1 MARDRRFG
9 SVRRLPSGKW
19 QARYTWEAL
28 EHKAPRTFASR
39 DAAEAWLRTKRTE
52 LDTGW
57 ILTRERRRRSVTFSE
72 YAQGWLEERQ
82 DLKPRTKVLYAG
94 QLDRYLLPALGQ
106 LTVNAITTDT
116 VREWWRRMDPDK
128 ATARAHA
135 YALLR
140 TILEAAR
147 KDDPPLIDVNPCRL
161 REAGSPPR
169 RRHRIQ
175 PATPAELATIVE
187 NMPPQLRAAVL
198 LSAWG
203 GLRWG
208 EVAELRRKDL
218 SGNVVHV
225 TRAVVRLPGGD
236 PETVAAR
243 RRPRFVVGDPKSEA
257 GIRAVTLP
265 SAIMPAIQ
273 AHLDA
278 MEDKRPD
285 ALLFHAKS
293 NPAQHLAVSTLNK
306 VWHPARAA
314 AGRPDLRWH
323 DLRHTGAVFAAQAGA
338 TLAELM
344 ARLGHSTHKA
354 ALRYQHA
361 AADRDARI
369 AEALSAMVE
378 AGSPRR
384 DGL

>member
-1 MARDRRFG
+1 
-9 SVRRLPSGKW
+9 
-19 QARYTWEAL
+19 
-28 EHKAPRTFASR
+28 
-39 DAAEAWLRTKRTE
+39 
-52 LDTGW
+52 
-57 ILTRERRRRSVTFSE
+57 
-72 YAQGWLEERQ
+72 
-82 DLKPRTKVLYAG
+82 
-94 QLDRYLLPALGQ
+94 
-106 LTVNAITTDT
+106 
-116 VREWWRRMDPDK
+116 MDPDK

-175 PATPAELATIVE
+175 PATPTELATIVE

-218 SGNVVHV
+218 FGNVVHV
-225 TRAVVRLPGGD
+225 TRAVVRLPGED

-257 GIRAVTLP
+257 GTRTVTLP

-273 AHLDA
+273 AHLNA

-293 NPAQHLAVSTLNK
+293 NAAQHLAVSNLNK
-306 VWHPARAA
+306 AWPPHGQRPGVRTC
-314 AGRPDLRWH
+314 AGTTCDTR
-323 DLRHTGAVFAAQAGA
+323 GAVFAAQAGA

-369 AEALSAMVE
+369 AEALSAMVV

>member
-1 MARDRRFG
+1 
-9 SVRRLPSGKW
+9 
-19 QARYTWEAL
+19 
-28 EHKAPRTFASR
+28 
-39 DAAEAWLRTKRTE
+39 
-52 LDTGW
+52 
-57 ILTRERRRRSVTFSE
+57 
-72 YAQGWLEERQ
+72 
-82 DLKPRTKVLYAG
+82 
-94 QLDRYLLPALGQ
+94 
-106 LTVNAITTDT
+106 
-116 VREWWRRMDPDK
+116 
-128 ATARAHA
+128 
-135 YALLR
+135 
-140 TILEAAR
+140 
-147 KDDPPLIDVNPCRL
+147 
-161 REAGSPPR
+161 
-169 RRHRIQ
+169 
-175 PATPAELATIVE
+175 
-187 NMPPQLRAAVL
+187 MPPQLRAAVL

-225 TRAVVRLPGGD
+225 TRAVVRLPGED

-265 SAIMPAIQ
+265 SAIMPAVQ

-306 VWHPARAA
+306 AWHPARAA

>member
-82 DLKPRTKVLYAG
+82 DLKPRTRVLYAG
-94 QLDRYLLPALGQ
+94 QLDRYLLPAFGQ

-175 PATPAELATIVE
+175 PATPAELTTIVE
-187 NMPPQLRAAVL
+187 NMPPQLGAAVL

-203 GLRWG
+203 ELRWG
-208 EVAELRRKDL
+208 EWR
-218 SGNVVHV
+218 SC
-225 TRAVVRLPGGD
+225 
-236 PETVAAR
+236 
-243 RRPRFVVGDPKSEA
+243 
-257 GIRAVTLP
+257 
-265 SAIMPAIQ
+265 
-273 AHLDA
+273 
-278 MEDKRPD
+278 
-285 ALLFHAKS
+285 
-293 NPAQHLAVSTLNK
+293 
-306 VWHPARAA
+306 
-314 AGRPDLRWH
+314 
-323 DLRHTGAVFAAQAGA
+323 
-338 TLAELM
+338 
-344 ARLGHSTHKA
+344 
-354 ALRYQHA
+354 
-361 AADRDARI
+361 DARTCP
-369 AEALSAMVE
+369 ATSSM
-378 AGSPRR
+378 
-384 DGL
+384 